1 MSCGSCSNEN
11 AYKAIFVW
19 YRRKQRGD
27 RPYTEE
33 EETSCVMNNFPGVS
47 DLTLMSFK
55 GIFQDPNDSKQF
67 IIVTL
72 FLKNNIGA
80 FHGRTFG
87 TLITTVC
94 IRTKRHFFFKLDL
107 IALLFCSTQK
117 AFINLISRLW
127 TGQLQASRGNHY
139 IF

>member
-27 RPYTEE
+27 RPYTQE

-55 GIFQDPNDSKQF
+55 GNFSTFKSAKSVHHCF
-67 IIVTL
+67 FALV
-72 FLKNNIGA
+72 KNKIGA

-87 TLITTVC
+87 TLITTV
-94 IRTKRHFFFKLDL
+94 
-107 IALLFCSTQK
+107 
-117 AFINLISRLW
+117 
-127 TGQLQASRGNHY
+127 
-139 IF
+139 